1 MSNDGI
7 STLQSVL
14 QRHGATRALHLH
26 LVDRLA
32 EAPALLRRHYPGQ
45 RYTVVVDAL
54 TAGLAGDQIAL
65 AVGAGMV
72 TVAPRRD
79 GSVVAGRVEA
89 EQVTRQLREQ
99 NTQVAIAVGA
109 GTLNDLTKFASQ
121 QLGIP
126 ACVVATATS
135 MNGYTSACAALLDGG
150 VKVSAPCAAP
160 RLVIAPVDLLCQAP
174 ARMIAAGFG
183 DLRSRPVSGADW
195 YLGHRLLGTPYAAE
209 ALHLVDAAAHLAS
222 ASVAHL
228 VERTPAAIAQLAA
241 ALLLSGMAM
250 DIAGTSAPSSGGEHL
265 ISHCLDMFHYAH
277 GGPQDLHGCQVGVA
291 TLAAAHLYERL
302 LATDVLSLTS
312 QLTSQ
317 PTPPP
322 EESWDDLAQ
331 RLAPHFG
338 SLWATVQPVAREV
351 HGDADHRRAR
361 LEVLRR
367 DWPTTRRSLRDILG
381 HDPVSTRDLLLA
393 GAPVR
398 FVDLGL
404 SPGDTRAALL
414 HARFVRA
421 RYTILDL
428 AADLGMLETWVDELL
443 ATGGL

>member
-14 QRHGATRALHLH
+14 QQHGATRALHLH
-26 LVDRLA
+26 LVDRVA
-32 EAPALLRRHYPGQ
+32 EAPALLREHLPAQ
-45 RYTVVVDAL
+45 RYTVVVDAI
-54 TAGLAGDQIAL
+54 TARLAGDEIAL
-65 AVGAGMV
+65 ALGANMV
-72 TVAPRRD
+72 TVTPRTD
-79 GSVVAGRVEA
+79 GAVVAGRGEA
-89 EQVTRQLREQ
+89 EQVTRRLREQ
-99 NTQVAIAVGA
+99 NTQVAIAVGS

-135 MNGYTSACAALLDGG
+135 MNGYTSACAALLDEG
-150 VKVSAPCAAP
+150 VKVSVPCAAP
-160 RLVIAPVDLLCQAP
+160 RIAIAPVDLLCQAP

-209 ALHLVDAAAHLAS
+209 ALQLVDTAEHLAS
-222 ASVAHL
+222 EAVAHL
-228 VERTPAAIAQLAA
+228 VQRTPAAIARLAA

-265 ISHCLDMFHYAH
+265 ISHYLDMFHYAH

-317 PTPPP
+317 LTPQ
-322 EESWDDLAQ
+322 ESWDDLAQ

-351 HGDADHRRAR
+351 HGDAGSRRAR
-361 LEVLRR
+361 LEILRR

-381 HDPVSTRDLLLA
+381 HEPVSNRDLLVA

-398 FVDLGL
+398 FVDIGL
-404 SPGDTRAALL
+404 SPGDARAALL